1 VGEKNLVRE
10 DENEESGGWIE
21 EREKEKR
28 MEKVVRDREGVW
40 I

>member
-1 VGEKNLVRE
+1 VRE

-21 EREKEKR
+21 EREREKEKG

>member
-21 EREKEKR
+21 ERER
-28 MEKVVRDREGVW
+28 REW
-40 I
+40 KK